1 MMSESSDSINEIIT
15 SIKKISEMI
24 EQVSGAAKDQVSAY
38 HNIDVSMGSINQ
50 TFNEV
55 LEGTDNLVN
64 ESDNILKF
72 TSHLQTI
79 LQRFEKTN
87 QLQLAD

>member
-1 MMSESSDSINEIIT
+1 MMSELS
-15 SIKKISEMI
+15 
-24 EQVSGAAKDQVSAY
+24 
-38 HNIDVSMGSINQ
+38 GSINQ
-50 TFNEV
+50 ALIEV

-87 QLQLAD
+87 QLQLAA

>member
-1 MMSESSDSINEIIT
+1 MISESS
-15 SIKKISEMI
+15 
-24 EQVSGAAKDQVSAY
+24 
-38 HNIDVSMGSINQ
+38 GSINQ
-50 TFNEV
+50 AFNEV

-87 QLQLAD
+87 QLQLAA

>member
-1 MMSESSDSINEIIT
+1 MISESS
-15 SIKKISEMI
+15 
-24 EQVSGAAKDQVSAY
+24 
-38 HNIDVSMGSINQ
+38 GSINQ
-50 TFNEV
+50 ALNEV
-55 LEGTDNLVN
+55 LGSKDNLVN

-87 QLQLAD
+87 QLQLAA